1 MTFSKIMAIMEKEFD
16 EIMKNKMIMGSIF
29 LLPLL
34 FSIIIPAAMIA
45 PIAFEPSA
53 FSQNDTIKYVG
64 MLPGAVASD
73 SPQVVMIKFF
83 TAAVMPLFMM
93 LPAMLPAVIS
103 AYSIIGEK
111 RNRTLEPLL
120 AAPVTEYDIMIGK
133 TLSAIIPALLATW
146 ISALLLFGSTAL
158 ITSMAMHV
166 VVLPDPILWA
176 TGMLITAPAL
186 SFLAIM
192 FTIIVSSRVND
203 PRVAQQ
209 LSALLIIPIMGVF
222 FVEIAGLI
230 MLDVRT
236 IIILSVFLI
245 ALDAVAL
252 RVGKALFEREE
263 ILTRWK

>member
-1 MTFSKIMAIMEKEFD
+1 MTYSKIMTIMEKEFD
-16 EIMKNKMIMGSIF
+16 EIMKNKMIMGSIL

-34 FSIIIPAAMIA
+34 FSIIVPAAMIA
-45 PIAFEPSA
+45 PIAFDPTI
-53 FSQNDTIKYVG
+53 SQTDTSKFVG
-64 MLPGAVASD
+64 ILPNVVSSD
-73 SPQVVMIKFF
+73 SPQVILIKFF
-83 TAAVMPLFMM
+83 TAAVLPLFMM

-146 ISALLLFGSTAL
+146 IAALLLFGSTAL
-158 ITSMAMHV
+158 ITSVAMHV
-166 VVLPDPILWA
+166 IITPDPVLWA
-176 TGMLITAPAL
+176 AGMLITAPAL

-209 LSALLIIPIMGVF
+209 LSALLIVPIMGVF
-222 FVEIAGLI
+222 FFEVSGMF

-236 IIILSVFLI
+236 VVILSVLLI
-245 ALDAVAL
+245 ALDALAL